1 MLSAGGQGLNPTTLP
16 DSERNYKVAR
26 IQPHN
31 SLITRA
37 FVQLGRVASIVQRK
51 GALDGGK

>member
-1 MLSAGGQGLNPTTLP
+1 MLSAGGQGLNPPTLP

-31 SLITRA
+31 SLITGA
-37 FVQLGRVASIVQRK
+37 FVQLGRVASIVRWD
-51 GALDGGK
+51 GAVDGGQ